1 MEGGKFLTIS
11 HVTSS
16 SYGKET
22 IKKKTKKNKK
32 KRNKVSSP
40 KSAIRNPNMDLF
52 RHILQYFTVMPTKE
66 KVWPGKKCT
75 FQTFADLTSE

>member
-1 MEGGKFLTIS
+1 MSPVHHMEKKQL
-11 HVTSS
+11 
-16 SYGKET
+16 
-22 IKKKTKKNKK
+22 KKKQKKNKK

-66 KVWPGKKCT
+66 KVWPGNKCT
-75 FQTFADLTSE
+75 FQTFADLTSK